1 MNKGGLSSAFPD
13 AWKHAKR
20 SAGPTMQNGTT
31 LGRSPLRYRADSPPA
46 WLGIDIGGS
55 SIKAG
60 IVRSDGVVLGK
71 LRLPLPVDRG
81 PEVAL
86 EAVCGAADRLL
97 ADCGLPTDDLGV
109 IGVAAPGTLN
119 LDAGVILH
127 PFNLPGWE
135 NLPIVEF
142 VHKRFGI
149 PTVLMNDANAAGY
162 GEYWAGEYGGGDSLM
177 LWTMG
182 TGIGSAII
190 LNGDIWEGA
199 QAHAGECGHMIVQMD
214 GGLPSPHGVHGALE
228 LYAGA
233 RGMNRRCELALE
245 AGRESLLAR
254 QLSEGYELSPILVTE
269 AAVAGDPL
277 AQELIH
283 ESARYMGVGTV
294 NIMHVLNPESIL
306 FGGAMTF
313 GGPGS
318 PMGEMFLATVRETVR
333 SMAFPIPAARTRI
346 EFATLGND
354 AGFIGAAAHAARCAG
369 LTSPPPHQGGRV
381 RLRR

>member
-1 MNKGGLSSAFPD
+1 LRSRTD
-13 AWKHAKR
+13 HA
-20 SAGPTMQNGTT
+20 
-31 LGRSPLRYRADSPPA
+31 PA

-60 IVRSDGVVLGK
+60 IVRADGVVLDK
-71 LRLPLPVDRG
+71 LRLPLPLPVDRG

-86 EAVCGAADRLL
+86 AAVCAAAERLL
-97 ADCGLPTDDLGV
+97 EQVRLPVDDLAV

-142 VHKRFGI
+142 VHQRFGI
-149 PTVLMNDANAAGY
+149 PTVLLNDANAAGY
-162 GEYWAGEYGGGDSLM
+162 GEYWAGEYGGGGSLL
-177 LWTMG
+177 LWTLG
-182 TGIGSAII
+182 TGIGSGIVI
-190 LNGDIWEGA
+190 NGEIWEGA
-199 QAHAGECGHMIVQMD
+199 HAHAGECGHMIVQMD

-233 RGMNRRCELALE
+233 RGLVRRCELALE
-245 AGRESLLAR
+245 AGRDSLLGDWLR
-254 QLSEGYELSPILVTE
+254 SGRNLSPVEITQ
-269 AAVAGDPL
+269 AAELGDPL
-277 AQELIH
+277 ATELIL
-283 ESARYMGVGTV
+283 ESARYLGIGTV
-294 NIMHVLNPESIL
+294 NVMHVLNPESIL

-318 PMGEMFLATVRETVR
+318 TMGEQFLASVRETVK
-333 SMAFPIPAARTRI
+333 SMAFPIPASRTRI

-354 AGFIGAAAHAARCAG
+354 AGFIGAAAHAARCVG
-369 LTSPPPHQGGRV
+369 QLPLRHGRSYQ
-381 RLRR
+381 RTTH